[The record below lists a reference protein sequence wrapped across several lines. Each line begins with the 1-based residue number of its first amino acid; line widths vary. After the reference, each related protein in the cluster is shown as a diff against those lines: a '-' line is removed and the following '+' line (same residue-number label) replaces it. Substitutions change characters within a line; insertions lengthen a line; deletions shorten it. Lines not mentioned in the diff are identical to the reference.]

1 MKSLFSATS
10 IKTHCQGQNLHNLKC
25 PPFFGKITK
34 DYLISRELFFN
45 RNWKIDIVEEMPP
58 VDIVAGP
65 VAGPASAARNFRPYL
80 TIVPASSVHKA
91 IGHIAFHP
99 APSAL
104 IASSSM
110 RSSLPVWIKIDYRIW
125 KPKKKE
131 SNLKDPVAV
140 LLKVLRNLVMNS
152 DHLMWQILRLR

>member
-1 MKSLFSATS
+1 MAPLPLLPMKSLFSATS

-65 VAGPASAARNFRPYL
+65 VVGP
-80 TIVPASSVHKA
+80 TSVSLPG
-91 IGHIAFHP
+91 ISGHIWP
-99 APSAL
+99 L
-104 IASSSM
+104 YQ
-110 RSSLPVWIKIDYRIW
+110 LPVFTRQWGILHSTLPRLPW
-125 KPKKKE
+125 SQVHPCGLPCRCE
-131 SNLKDPVAV
+131 LKLITVFGSRR
-140 LLKVLRNLVMNS
+140 KRNQT
-152 DHLMWQILRLR
+152 WRTRLRSFSKY